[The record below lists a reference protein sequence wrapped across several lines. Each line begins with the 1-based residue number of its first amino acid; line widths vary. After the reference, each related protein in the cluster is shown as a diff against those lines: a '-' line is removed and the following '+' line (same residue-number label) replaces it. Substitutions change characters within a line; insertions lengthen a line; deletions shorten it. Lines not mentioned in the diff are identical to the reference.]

1 MLNFANFIGVVD
13 EKNHF
18 LQTNFQKTPSEK
30 KCSQL
35 FVCKSKNVG
44 YLVESITASTSVNII
59 TKTIPNNMASAP
71 TPGYEHKSLVI
82 ITGVL
87 LDYLLISIELIFH
100 LTYIQSQNICRC
112 VAGNRKSHRP
122 RNSRRSRGLSAV
134 QQGMHSQQ

>member
-1 MLNFANFIGVVD
+1 M
-13 EKNHF
+13 
-18 LQTNFQKTPSEK
+18 K
-30 KCSQL
+30 KITFYKRIYKRHL
-35 FVCKSKNVG
+35 KKNVPNCSSVN
-44 YLVESITASTSVNII
+44 LKMSLFVESITASTSVNII

-134 QQGMHSQQ
+134 QQGTHSQQ